1 MWYNLHKQ
9 IERMCLLNEQI
20 FYKVGDKVPKW
31 INKMLGLETIERNT
45 AHQFE
50 MLTGG
55 FKSLSQ
61 FSGDAY
67 SNDIYRSAVDTIAR
81 HIAKLSGKHVN
92 NTKDFNNYKI
102 NRILQ
107 NRPNPYMSGYD
118 FLYKVATQY
127 YLFNNAFILV
137 QKDNKGNLK
146 NLYPLTP
153 SSVEY
158 VVDGVGEMYLK
169 FLFNDG
175 EVVHFHLSEIAV
187 LRRHFN
193 SNELLGDNNDA
204 IMNTLQ
210 LAHTQ
215 NEGMTEA
222 IKNSA
227 QIRGILKYNQA
238 LSPSKLKEAK
248 EEFTNNYL
256 SMANNGGVVPLDTSM
271 DYQQLNI
278 SDVQVDTSQIKVIKQ
293 KIYEYLGI
301 NEAIVTGSYDENT
314 WQAFFESVI
323 EPFAIQLSSELT
335 EKIFTERE
343 QSFSNRIIY
352 ESSKLQY
359 ASNQSKSTI
368 IKELLPLGLLTIN
381 EARDLM
387 NLPHVEDGDERIQSL
402 NYIEKTLAKNYQMA
416 DKEVKADEGN

>member
-1 MWYNLHKQ
+1 MY
-9 IERMCLLNEQI
+9 LLSEQI
-20 FYKVGDKVPKW
+20 FCKVGDKVPNW
-31 INKMLGLETIERNT
+31 INKMLGLDKIEQTT
-45 AHQFE
+45 AQQFE

-55 FKSLSQ
+55 FKLLSQ

-137 QKDNKGNLK
+137 QKDNKGNLR

-158 VVDGVGEMYLK
+158 VVDGAGEMYLK

-175 EVVHFHLSEIAV
+175 EIVHFHISEIAV

-215 NEGMTEA
+215 SEGMTEA

-238 LSPSKLKEAK
+238 LSPDRLKQAK
-248 EEFTNNYL
+248 EDFTRNYL
-256 SMANNGGVVPLDTSM
+256 SMSNNGGVVPLDAMLEYIPLKT
-271 DYQQLNI
+271 
-278 SDVQVDTSQIKVIKQ
+278 SDVQIDTSQMEVVKK
-293 KIYEYLGI
+293 KIYDYLGI
-301 NEAIVTGSYDENT
+301 NEDIVTGSYDENT

>member
-1 MWYNLHKQ
+1 
-9 IERMCLLNEQI
+9 
-20 FYKVGDKVPKW
+20 
-31 INKMLGLETIERNT
+31 MLGLETIERNT
-45 AHQFE
+45 AQQFE

-67 SNDIYRSAVDTIAR
+67 SNDIYRSAVDAIAR

-137 QKDNKGNLK
+137 QKDNKGNLR

-175 EVVHFHLSEIAV
+175 EVIHFHLSEIAV

-193 SNELLGDNNDA
+193 SNELLGDSNDA

-210 LAHTQ
+210 LAYTQ

-335 EKIFTERE
+335 EKVFTERE
-343 QSFSNRIIY
+343 QSFSNRIIF

-416 DKEVKADEGN
+416 DKEVEADERN

>member
-1 MWYNLHKQ
+1 
-9 IERMCLLNEQI
+9 
-20 FYKVGDKVPKW
+20 
-31 INKMLGLETIERNT
+31 MLGLDKFEQTT
-45 AHQFE
+45 AQQFE

-55 FKSLSQ
+55 FKLLSQ

-137 QKDNKGNLK
+137 QKDNKGNLR

-158 VVDGVGEMYLK
+158 VVDGAGEMYLK

-175 EVVHFHLSEIAV
+175 EIVHFHISEIAV

-210 LAHTQ
+210 LAYTQ
-215 NEGMTEA
+215 NLGMTEA

-248 EEFTNNYL
+248 EDFTRNYL
-256 SMANNGGVVPLDTSM
+256 SMSNNGGVVPLDAMLEYIPLKT
-271 DYQQLNI
+271 
-278 SDVQVDTSQIKVIKQ
+278 SDVQIDTSQMEVVKK
-293 KIYEYLGI
+293 KIYDYLGI
-301 NEAIVTGSYDENT
+301 NEAIVTGNYDENT

-387 NLPHVEDGDERIQSL
+387 NLSHVEDGDERIQSL

>member
-1 MWYNLHKQ
+1 
-9 IERMCLLNEQI
+9 
-20 FYKVGDKVPKW
+20 
-31 INKMLGLETIERNT
+31 MLGLDKFEQTT
-45 AHQFE
+45 AQQFE

-175 EVVHFHLSEIAV
+175 EIVHFHISEIAV

-215 NEGMTEA
+215 SEGMTEA

-227 QIRGILKYNQA
+227 QIRGILKYNLA
-238 LSPSKLKEAK
+238 LSPSKLKQAK
-248 EEFTNNYL
+248 EDFTRNYL
-256 SMANNGGVVPLDTSM
+256 SMSNNGGVVPLDTSL

-278 SDVQVDTSQIKVIKQ
+278 SDVQIDTSQIKVIKQ

-301 NEAIVTGSYDENT
+301 NESIVTGSYDENT

-387 NLPHVEDGDERIQSL
+387 NLPHVDDGDERIQSL

>member
-1 MWYNLHKQ
+1 
-9 IERMCLLNEQI
+9 
-20 FYKVGDKVPKW
+20 
-31 INKMLGLETIERNT
+31 MLGLETIERNT
-45 AHQFE
+45 AQQFE

-92 NTKDFNNYKI
+92 NTRDFNNYKI

-107 NRPNPYMSGYD
+107 NRPNLYMSGYD

-137 QKDNKGNLK
+137 QKDDKGNLK

-343 QSFSNRIIY
+343 QSFSNRIIF

-402 NYIEKTLAKNYQMA
+402 NYIDKSIANNYQLKGDA
-416 DKEVKADEGN
+416 PDERD

>member
-1 MWYNLHKQ
+1 
-9 IERMCLLNEQI
+9 
-20 FYKVGDKVPKW
+20 
-31 INKMLGLETIERNT
+31 T
-45 AHQFE
+45 AQQFE

-92 NTKDFNNYKI
+92 NTKNFNNYKI

-107 NRPNPYMSGYD
+107 NRPNPYMSAYD

-137 QKDNKGNLK
+137 QKDNKGNLR

-158 VVDGVGEMYLK
+158 VVDGAGEMYLK

-175 EVVHFHLSEIAV
+175 EVIHFHLSEIAV

-278 SDVQVDTSQIKVIKQ
+278 SDVQVDTNQIKVIKQ

-301 NEAIVTGSYDENT
+301 NETIVTGSYDENT

-343 QSFSNRIIY
+343 QSFSNRIIF

>member
-1 MWYNLHKQ
+1 MY
-9 IERMCLLNEQI
+9 LLNEQI

-31 INKMLGLETIERNT
+31 INKMLGLDKFEQTT
-45 AHQFE
+45 AQQFE

-67 SNDIYRSAVDTIAR
+67 SNDIYRSAVDAISR

-118 FLYKVATQY
+118 FLYKIATQY

-146 NLYPLTP
+146 SLYPLTP

-158 VVDGVGEMYLK
+158 VVDGAGEMYLK

-175 EVVHFHLSEIAV
+175 EIIHFHLSEIAV

-238 LSPSKLKEAK
+238 LSPSKLKQAK
-248 EEFTNNYL
+248 EEFTANYL

-278 SDVQVDTSQIKVIKQ
+278 SDVQIDTSQIKVIKQ